1 MESSRD
7 DFVIAIR
14 SAFLKKGTQ
23 QRFSLLGLI
32 LFSIIFLILGGL
44 NFKGID
50 YVKTSIKEIA
60 YRASFVVTIPEN
72 IIKNS
77 FIKASDHFNHY
88 DKYTIIQNELQK
100 LKSLDLSKK
109 IMQYENTELKRLI
122 EDYFIKDNQIFAK
135 VLTDKKSPFLKSI
148 IINKGTK
155 NKIKMG
161 MVALDENYL
170 IGRVIE
176 VNYLTSRVLLISDI
190 NSKIPVTIEPLN
202 IEAIMSGFGRQ
213 KGKVQYIE
221 NEKLIK
227 RGDEELI
234 VVTSGSGGIFKSGIP
249 IGKIDQANG
258 LDNDEITINFF
269 KDLSQLKYVKI
280 LSYKKEELQLD
291 ANNKATFEMNDEV
304 ITKVK
309 SQKIDID
316 MLQQQNI
323 ISEEI
328 RSKLEEKNTKL
339 KIKLVNTQKQLEDQK
354 KKSEKIQIE
363 KENIK
368 FLKLNL
374 LYGHKC
380 RRTLLR
386 AKLFKVGSPE
396 YRACV
401 LNKEIV
407 DDKN

>member
-50 YVKTSIKEIA
+50 YVKTGIKEIA
-60 YRASFVVTIPEN
+60 YRASFVVSIPEK

-77 FIKASDHFNHY
+77 FIKVSDHFSHY
-88 DKYTIIQNELQK
+88 DQYIIMQNELKK
-100 LKSLDLSKK
+100 LEVLDLSKK
-109 IMQYENTELKRLI
+109 IMEYENTELKRLI
-122 EDYFIKDNQIFAK
+122 DDYFIKDNQVFAK
-135 VLTDKKSPFLKSI
+135 VLSDKNSPFLRSI
-148 IINKGTK
+148 IINKGSK
-155 NKIKMG
+155 NNIKMG
-161 MVALDENYL
+161 MVVEDDSYL

-202 IEAIMSGFGRQ
+202 IEAIMIGFGRQ
-213 KGKVQYIE
+213 KGKLQYIE

-227 RGDEELI
+227 KGDEELI

-258 LDNDEITINFF
+258 LDNSEITINFF
-269 KDLSQLKYVKI
+269 KDLSQLKYAKI
-280 LSYKKEELQLD
+280 SSYKKEEMQLD
-291 ANNKATFEMNDEV
+291 VNKKTTFEINDEV
-304 ITKVK
+304 ITNLKN
-309 SQKIDID
+309 QKIDID
-316 MLQQQNI
+316 MLQQQNL

-328 RSKLEEKNTKL
+328 RSKLEEKNAKL
-339 KIKLVNTQKQLEDQK
+339 KIKLINTQKQLEDQK
-354 KKSEKIQIE
+354 KKSREIQIE
-363 KENIK
+363 EEDIK

-401 LNKEIV
+401 LNKEIA
-407 DDKN
+407 DDNN